1 MRAARAGVGC
11 VAVTIVALACAWSGS
26 PLERYLGIAVAG
38 GSDTERPQQA
48 VPDVTARPEPQPPTR
63 LFAGQPGFVV
73 RPTQRADIV
82 IVSTPQP
89 EVEALH
95 RSILAYVA
103 ERNPS
108 ASMRAFREYPA
119 AVLEEAARTDI
130 DHCLALAQ
138 AQVESDFRPHAVGAA
153 GEIGLYQIMP
163 STAALFEPAL
173 GKLRKPVFRRYEYD
187 LGDLAD
193 PLISTRFAMAYL
205 RDILAR
211 KPTLRGAL
219 TEYNGG
225 PRGRQPHYY
234 RLVMA
239 TYVEI
244 LERVELGCQVRER
257 RAKPRVLELARH

>member
-1 MRAARAGVGC
+1 MRWLRVAVGC
-11 VAVTIVALACAWSGS
+11 AALASFAGAFGFAGAW
-26 PLERYLGIAVAG
+26 YFDVAVAG
-38 GSDTERPQQA
+38 DSEMEPARTVSTPTSDTPLNAFGVERGL
-48 VPDVTARPEPQPPTR
+48 VVKPTS
-63 LFAGQPGFVV
+63 
-73 RPTQRADIV
+73 RADIV

-89 EVEALH
+89 ESDRSDRLH
-95 RSILAYVA
+95 RSILAYVL

-108 ASMRAFREYPA
+108 ASMRAFRDYPA
-119 AVLEEAARTDI
+119 VVLGEAARTNI

-138 AQVESDFRPHAVGAA
+138 AQTESDFRPDAIGAA

-163 STAALFEPAL
+163 STAMLFEPAL
-173 GKLRKPVFRRYEYD
+173 GKFRKPSLRRIERD

-193 PLISTRFAMAYL
+193 PVVSTRFAMAYL

-211 KPTLRGAL
+211 RPSVREAL

-234 RLVMA
+234 RIVMA

-244 LERVELGCQVRER
+244 LERPELGCRVRER
-257 RAKPRVLELARH
+257 RATPPLLELARR